1 MSKYQKHID
10 CSNGY
15 ELVCANNKFSKPFK
29 KYLGKDAVYKV
40 FNSIIESKY
49 CSNVIKEF

>member
-1 MSKYQKHID
+1 MAM
-10 CSNGY
+10 NWY
-15 ELVCANNKFSKPFK
+15 EPIINLVSLLK